1 MPIIFSKISLFL
13 FFQLWFLFVTHNRI
27 LKFHHK
33 MTDHY
38 SIKKERNVH
47 SFKLSHYSILQL
59 HKLAKERQQCRRN
72 SSKKNRIKILHLS
85 TLSRRVSQKPCQRD
99 NENDAFIKFVNKKRR
114 GGGGGYKFRRGDR
127 AKDKR
132 ETMKGE
138 GVNSCNVK
146 WMIRVGWRDKRA

>member
-1 MPIIFSKISLFL
+1 
-13 FFQLWFLFVTHNRI
+13 
-27 LKFHHK
+27 

-47 SFKLSHYSILQL
+47 SFKLSHYSIVQL
-59 HKLAKERQQCRRN
+59 HKLAKED
-72 SSKKNRIKILHLS
+72 SSVEEILPKRIALKYYISPLYLRFDEF
-85 TLSRRVSQKPCQRD
+85 LKSRANATTHHR
-99 NENDAFIKFVNKKRR
+99 ENDAFIKFVNKKRG
-114 GGGGGYKFRRGDR
+114 GGGGGYKFRREDR

-146 WMIRVGWRDKRA
+146 